1 MKKKSQAHEE
11 INVTGEKNKIYGG
24 KKYNDHK
31 FPKRKRLIAYKSPV
45 IKNYVMVEQEDGH
58 RHITTNKTSHKKGN
72 KQS

>member
-1 MKKKSQAHEE
+1 M
-11 INVTGEKNKIYGG
+11 TGEKNKIFGG

-58 RHITTNKTSHKKGN
+58 RHDTTNKTSHKKGD